1 MTSFTRPP
9 AGNFNAARPQGA
21 GAQGNQRSQG
31 LGHDADVDDAAE
43 QLEKELELFAQ
54 EEDEESALM
63 ITDYA
68 AQPQNSQQDLYG
80 HQRQQDGGAGQDDA
94 ELAAYENYFD

>member
-1 MTSFTRPP
+1 
-9 AGNFNAARPQGA
+9 
-21 GAQGNQRSQG
+21 
-31 LGHDADVDDAAE
+31 
-43 QLEKELELFAQ
+43 
-54 EEDEESALM
+54 M

-68 AQPQNSQQDLYG
+68 AQPQNSQRDLHG